1 MTNITS
7 TNEKFPIKK
16 KEYEVKHFESPANFL
31 KWNELHKD
39 ELKDLKINT
48 INKMISIPDYK
59 LGLRNNQLTI
69 IETKNKSKQ
78 NLRMRVER
86 LEDRQ
91 DELINNYNNLLKVIQ
106 ELTNTMNS

>member
-7 TNEKFPIKK
+7 TNEKIPIKK
-16 KEYEVKHFESPANFL
+16 KEYEVKHFEIPADFL

-39 ELKDLKINT
+39 ELKDLKTNT

-59 LGLRNNQLTI
+59 LGLRNSQLTI

-78 NLRMRVER
+78 NLRMRVEQIENRINR
-86 LEDRQ
+86 LE
-91 DELINNYNNLLKVIQ
+91 
-106 ELTNTMNS
+106 S